1 MRYKAIV
8 AAVAA
13 VALLATGISFAQAP
27 GGGMRPGSGGSPGQ
41 DMRGPR
47 GGGLE
52 KLNLTD
58 EQRQQLQQLMQTDRE
73 ANKEIAGTMPDLQRQ
88 LQEAIFLGKGDVG
101 VIAEQINEL
110 QAKMLAA
117 RIAHQQKVSAI
128 LTPEQRQEMAKM
140 PPMGP
145 GAGAMGRGRGGRGSH

>member
-1 MRYKAIV
+1 MRYKAMV

-27 GGGMRPGSGGSPGQ
+27 GGGMRPGGPPEQG
-41 DMRGPR
+41 MRGPR

-58 EQRQQLQQLMQTDRE
+58 EQRQQLQQLMQAERE
-73 ANKEIAGTMPDLQRQ
+73 ANKEIAGTMPELQRQ
-88 LQEAIFLGKGDVG
+88 LQEAIFLGKGDVS
-101 VIAEQINEL
+101 VIAQQINEL

-145 GAGAMGRGRGGRGSH
+145 GFGPMGPGRGGRGSH

>member
-1 MRYKAIV
+1 MV
-8 AAVAA
+8 ASVAA

-27 GGGMRPGSGGSPGQ
+27 GGGMRPGSGGPPEQS
-41 DMRGPR
+41 MRRPR

-58 EQRQQLQQLMQTDRE
+58 EQRQQLHELMQAERE
-73 ANKEIAGTMPDLQRQ
+73 ASKDTGGKMPELQRQ
-88 LQEAIFLGKGDVG
+88 LHEAIFLGKGDVNA
-101 VIAEQINEL
+101 IAEQINEL

-128 LTPEQRQEMAKM
+128 LSPEQRQEMAKM
-140 PPMGP
+140 RPIGP
-145 GAGAMGRGRGGRGSH
+145 GRGAMEPGRGGRGSH